1 MIKSFYSLLLAL
13 VSASAFSQAF
23 ITTWNTANPGTSA
36 NNVITIPTN
45 PAYTNYNYTVDWG
58 DGTTTSNATGN
69 RAHTYAAPGVYTVS
83 ITGTFPAIFFNN
95 MGDRRKITS
104 ILSWGA
110 IQWQSM
116 EDAFYG
122 CENLNFDAIDSP
134 NLAQVTSLKNMFRDC
149 TSFNGILNNWNVSTI
164 TNISGIFAKAEIFN
178 RPLNTWNTIAITD
191 MSETFSGAN
200 NFNEPLDNWNTASVT
215 NMKDMF
221 YACVIFN
228 QNINNWDVSQVTD
241 MSGMFVACRRFNQ
254 PLNTWNVS
262 QVTDMNLMFFRTND
276 FNQNLNNWQVG
287 NVTNMFRMFHESAIS
302 HPMNNWD
309 VSKVTNMSQ
318 MFADTPNFNQPINSW
333 DVSKVTNMSQ
343 MFEGTRVFNQPLADW
358 DVSSVTNMS
367 GMFKG
372 DYLGMIYNQPLDTW
386 NVSNVTNMSEMF
398 EKCNAFNQPLSSWN
412 VSNVLNM
419 SRMFFETAVFN
430 QSLDNWNVGKVTNL
444 SGMFQ
449 SAVQFNQPLTGWNTT
464 LVTNMNGIFQNA
476 TSFNQNLASW
486 NVTGATNM
494 ANMLSNS
501 GLSQA
506 NYDNALISWAS
517 QNVKNNV
524 SLGALNLNYCDGL
537 TARQAL
543 ITSKN
548 WNITGDII
556 NCPFVLCTTII
567 SPFNGDQN
575 VPANSSIRWN
585 ATPNATGYR
594 VSIRREDDAGNLLQV
609 IANNQ
614 DFGNVVLL
622 NFTNEFLVG
631 DNVFVTVVPYNDDGP
646 AVGCQEISFKTVA
659 SWVNSPDAFK
669 ITIDTRNLN
678 TSSSASNQ
686 FRLNLNKGF
695 PDNLI
700 YDFSVDWGDNQYNN
714 NVTNDITHTYLI
726 PGIYTISIIGN
737 YPAHYNADTYRDNF
751 KLLSIDQWGTQQW
764 RSMKNAFYYC
774 ENMVY
779 NATDIPNLSQ
789 VTSMQNTFHRAF
801 KFNGNIN
808 NWDVSNVTDMT
819 GVFFQASLFNQPL
832 DNWNVSK
839 VTEMNGMFYATPFNQ
854 PLTSWD
860 VSNVNKMQ
868 DLFNNARVFNQPLN
882 NWNVSKV
889 TNMNRLFNDAT
900 VFNQALNNWNVS
912 EVTDM
917 SEMFKATVAFNQ
929 TLNEW
934 DVRKVKT
941 MESMFAGAAAF
952 NQPLNNWDVSY
963 VLNMQSMFQNANLF
977 NQPLNDWDVSKVT
990 NMSSMFSS
998 TASFNQPIN
1007 QWNVSAVTTM
1017 ANMFA
1022 SSLAFNQNV
1031 NTWNVTKVITM
1042 QSMFSNAKMFNQ
1054 PLNEWDV
1061 NSVVNMSSMF
1071 QSASAFNQPLNA
1083 WDVSAVA
1090 NTTSMF
1096 ENAIL
1101 FNQPLSNWNVSS
1113 VTLMKSMFEGA
1124 TIFNQNLNTWN
1135 VGVVTTMEE
1144 MFKNAPAFN
1153 EPLSNWNTGKV
1164 LNMKEMFS
1172 GASVFNQN
1180 INSWN
1185 TSFVRTME
1193 EMFKD
1198 ARAYNQTM
1206 NSWNVASVTTMKG
1219 TFQGATA
1226 FNGTMDNWN
1235 VRRVSTMEN
1244 MFSGATS
1251 FNQTINSWRVN
1262 GVTTMN
1268 YMFRNATA
1276 FNQSLNRWDLGTV
1289 TMRSFLD
1296 QATSYNHYLGEWNV
1310 SRVTDMRDMLD
1321 RTALTRTNY
1330 DNTLIAW
1337 SEQTLTSG
1345 VTLGAQGLPYCDAVE
1360 ERQSMITNFG
1370 WTISDDVLDCPIPLC
1385 TTLISP
1391 LNGAT
1396 NVPVNTN
1403 LNWQPVLYA
1412 RGYRLTVISN
1422 PGNVTVVNNVTVNNA
1437 TSFQFP
1443 TNFAAGATVLV
1454 TITPF
1459 NDTGNAVGPCIQE
1472 SFIIS
1477 NNPATVP
1484 ACTNL
1489 AIPLNAAANVAI
1501 NSNLSWLP
1509 VANADGYQLTV
1520 GITSGGNTILNN
1532 FNVGNVTT
1540 YNLPANL
1547 PENTDIF
1554 VRIIPYND
1562 LGAATTCTEERFKTE
1577 LIPIAPEC
1585 TTLTS
1590 PLNGATNVAP
1600 DTNVSWNAVLNATGY
1615 LISVGTT
1622 SGGIEI
1628 VNNINVLSATTFNIP
1643 NDLLP
1648 NRTYYVKIIP
1658 YNEVGDALSCS
1669 EQSFRTGSGVG
1680 AALPICS
1687 TITAPLN
1694 NAVNVPVN
1702 TSISW
1707 TAVTNATGYNLSIGT
1722 SAGASNLLAST
1733 NVGNLT
1739 NYNLPT
1745 AFPESTSIFV
1755 RVVPLNATGTAV
1767 GCAEQSF
1774 TTQALLPVCTT
1785 ITAPLDN
1792 AINVPVNSSISW
1804 TAVTNATGYNLS
1816 IGTSAG
1822 ASNLLASTNVGNLT
1836 TYSLLAGF
1844 PESTTIFVRVVP
1856 VNATGTAVG
1865 CTEQSFT
1872 TQASLPVCTTITAP
1886 LNNAVNVPVN
1896 TSISWTA
1903 ITNATGYKLTLGTT
1917 PNGNDILNNESV
1929 GNIVSYN
1936 LNNNL
1941 PFDVVI
1947 YVSVIA
1953 TNSQGHAAN
1962 CTQQSFTTETRPLA
1976 ESEYGF
1982 SPNGDGINDFW
1993 EINGIENSPQNVVNI
2008 YNRWGDLVFTISN
2021 YNNQSN
2027 VFRGEANKLTKI
2039 GAGTLPSGTYF
2050 FDIQITGTHNLKK
2063 LKGFLVL
2070 KR

>member
-36 NNVITIPTN
+36 NNVLTIPTN

-95 MGDRRKITS
+95 TGDRRKITS

-178 RPLNTWNTIAITD
+178 RPLDNWNTINVTN
-191 MSETFSGAN
+191 MSETFKN
-200 NFNEPLDNWNTASVT
+200 CLTYNEPLDNWNTASVT
-215 NMKDMF
+215 NMKGMF
-221 YACVIFN
+221 SACLNFN
-228 QNINNWDVSQVTD
+228 QNINSWDVSQVTN
-241 MSGMFVACRRFNQ
+241 MSEMFSACRSFNQ
-254 PLNTWNVS
+254 PLNIWNVS
-262 QVTDMNLMFFRTND
+262 EVTDMNFMFFRASN

-287 NVTNMFRMFHESAIS
+287 KVTSMRSMFHESAIS
-302 HPMNNWD
+302 YPMNDWD
-309 VSKVTNMSQ
+309 VSKVTNMRQ
-318 MFADTPNFNQPINSW
+318 MFADTRNFNQPINSW
-333 DVSKVTNMSQ
+333 DVSNVTNMSQ
-343 MFEGTRVFNQPLADW
+343 MFERTRVFNQLLADW
-358 DVSSVTNMS
+358 DVSGVEDMS

-372 DYLGMIYNQPLDTW
+372 EDLDMIYNQPLGAWD
-386 NVSNVTNMSEMF
+386 VSKVTNMSEMF
-398 EKCNAFNQPLSSWN
+398 QRCIAFNQPLNSWN
-412 VSNVLNM
+412 VSKVLNM
-419 SRMFFETAVFN
+419 SKMFAETTVFN
-430 QSLDNWNVGKVTNL
+430 QPLDSWNVAKVTNL

-449 SAVQFNQPLTGWNTT
+449 KAEQFNQPINSWNTT
-464 LVTNMNGIFQNA
+464 LVTNMSGLFQNA

-486 NVTGATNM
+486 SVIGATNM
-494 ANMLSNS
+494 SNMLSNS

-506 NYDNALISWAS
+506 NYDNTLIGWAS
-517 QNVKNNV
+517 QNVKSNV

-556 NCPFVLCTTII
+556 NCPFVLCTSII
-567 SPFNGDQN
+567 SPFNGDQK

-585 ATPNATGYR
+585 PAPNATGYR
-594 VSIRREDDAGNLLQV
+594 VSIRRVNSGV
-609 IANNQ
+609 TYTIANNQ
-614 DFGNVVLL
+614 DIGNVLFL
-622 NFTNEFLVG
+622 NFTTEFIAG

-678 TSSSASNQ
+678 RSSSASNQ

-714 NVTNDITHTYLI
+714 NVTNDITHTYLNA
-726 PGIYTISIIGN
+726 GIYTIAIIGN
-737 YPAHYNADTYRDNF
+737 YPAHYYADANRDNF
-751 KLLSIDQWGTQQW
+751 KLLSIDQWGTQEW
-764 RSMKNAFYYC
+764 KSMRNAFYYC
-774 ENMVY
+774 QNMVY

-1739 NYNLPT
+1739 TYNLPT
-1745 AFPESTSIFV
+1745 
-1755 RVVPLNATGTAV
+1755 
-1767 GCAEQSF
+1767 
-1774 TTQALLPVCTT
+1774 
-1785 ITAPLDN
+1785 
-1792 AINVPVNSSISW
+1792 
-1804 TAVTNATGYNLS
+1804 
-1816 IGTSAG
+1816 
-1822 ASNLLASTNVGNLT
+1822 
-1836 TYSLLAGF
+1836 GF

-1903 ITNATGYKLTLGTT
+1903 VTNATGYKLTLGTT

-1953 TNSQGHAAN
+1953 TNSQGDAAN

>member
-36 NNVITIPTN
+36 NNVLTIPTN

-95 MGDRRKITS
+95 TGDRRKITS

-178 RPLNTWNTIAITD
+178 RPLDNWNTINVTN
-191 MSETFSGAN
+191 MSETFKN
-200 NFNEPLDNWNTASVT
+200 CLTYNEPLDNWNTASVT
-215 NMKDMF
+215 NMKGMF
-221 YACVIFN
+221 SACLNFN
-228 QNINNWDVSQVTD
+228 QNINSWDVSQVTN
-241 MSGMFVACRRFNQ
+241 MSEMFSACRSFNQ
-254 PLNTWNVS
+254 PLNIWNVS
-262 QVTDMNLMFFRTND
+262 EVTDMNFMFFRASN

-287 NVTNMFRMFHESAIS
+287 KVTSMRSMFHESAIS
-302 HPMNNWD
+302 YPMNDWD
-309 VSKVTNMSQ
+309 VSKVTNMRQ
-318 MFADTPNFNQPINSW
+318 MFADTRNFNQPINSW
-333 DVSKVTNMSQ
+333 DVSNVTNMSQ
-343 MFEGTRVFNQPLADW
+343 MFERTRVFNQLLADW
-358 DVSSVTNMS
+358 DVSGVEDMS

-372 DYLGMIYNQPLDTW
+372 EDLDMIYNQPLGAWD
-386 NVSNVTNMSEMF
+386 VSKVTNMSEMF
-398 EKCNAFNQPLSSWN
+398 QRCIAFNQPLNSWN
-412 VSNVLNM
+412 VSKVLNM
-419 SRMFFETAVFN
+419 SKMFAETTVFN
-430 QSLDNWNVGKVTNL
+430 QPLDSWNVAKVTNL

-449 SAVQFNQPLTGWNTT
+449 KAEQFNQPINSWNTT
-464 LVTNMNGIFQNA
+464 LVTNMSGLFQNA

-486 NVTGATNM
+486 SVIGATNM
-494 ANMLSNS
+494 SNMLSNS

-506 NYDNALISWAS
+506 NYDNTLIGWAS
-517 QNVKNNV
+517 QNVKSNV

-556 NCPFVLCTTII
+556 NCPFVLCTSII
-567 SPFNGDQN
+567 SPFNGDQK

-585 ATPNATGYR
+585 PAPNATGYR
-594 VSIRREDDAGNLLQV
+594 VSIRRVNSGV
-609 IANNQ
+609 TYTIANNQ
-614 DFGNVVLL
+614 DIGNVLFL
-622 NFTNEFLVG
+622 NFTTEFIAG

-678 TSSSASNQ
+678 RSSSASNQ

-714 NVTNDITHTYLI
+714 NVTNDITHTYLNA
-726 PGIYTISIIGN
+726 GIYTIAIIGN
-737 YPAHYNADTYRDNF
+737 YPAHYYADANRDNF
-751 KLLSIDQWGTQQW
+751 KLLSIDQWGTQEW
-764 RSMKNAFYYC
+764 KSMRNAFYYC
-774 ENMVY
+774 QNMVY

-952 NQPLNNWDVSY
+952 NQPLNNWDVSN
-963 VLNMQSMFQNANLF
+963 VTNMESMFQSTRLF

-1739 NYNLPT
+1739 TYNLPT
-1745 AFPESTSIFV
+1745 GFPESTTIFV
-1755 RVVPLNATGTAV
+1755 RVVPVNATGTAV
-1767 GCAEQSF
+1767 GCTEQSF

>member
-36 NNVITIPTN
+36 NNVLTIPTN

-95 MGDRRKITS
+95 TGDRRKITS

-178 RPLNTWNTIAITD
+178 RPLDNWNTINVTN
-191 MSETFSGAN
+191 MSETFKN
-200 NFNEPLDNWNTASVT
+200 CLTYNEPLDNWNTASVT
-215 NMKDMF
+215 NMKGMF
-221 YACVIFN
+221 SACLNFN
-228 QNINNWDVSQVTD
+228 QNINSWDVSQVTN
-241 MSGMFVACRRFNQ
+241 MSEMFSACRSFNQ
-254 PLNTWNVS
+254 PLNIWNVS
-262 QVTDMNLMFFRTND
+262 EVTDMNFMFFRASN

-287 NVTNMFRMFHESAIS
+287 KVTSMRSMFHESAIS
-302 HPMNNWD
+302 YPMNDWD
-309 VSKVTNMSQ
+309 VSKVTNMRQ
-318 MFADTPNFNQPINSW
+318 MFADTRNFNQPINSW
-333 DVSKVTNMSQ
+333 DVSNVTNMSQ
-343 MFEGTRVFNQPLADW
+343 MFERTRVFNQLLADW
-358 DVSSVTNMS
+358 DVSGVEDMS

-372 DYLGMIYNQPLDTW
+372 EDLDMIYNQPLGAWD
-386 NVSNVTNMSEMF
+386 VSKVTNMSEMF
-398 EKCNAFNQPLSSWN
+398 QRCIAFNQPLNSWN
-412 VSNVLNM
+412 VSKVLNM
-419 SRMFFETAVFN
+419 SKMFAETTVFN
-430 QSLDNWNVGKVTNL
+430 QPLDSWNVAKVTNL

-449 SAVQFNQPLTGWNTT
+449 KAEQFNQPINSWNTT
-464 LVTNMNGIFQNA
+464 LVTNMSGLFQNA

-486 NVTGATNM
+486 SVIGATNM
-494 ANMLSNS
+494 SNMLSNS

-506 NYDNALISWAS
+506 NYDNTLIGWAS
-517 QNVKNNV
+517 QNVKSNV

-556 NCPFVLCTTII
+556 NCPFVLCTSII
-567 SPFNGDQN
+567 SPFNGDQK

-585 ATPNATGYR
+585 PAPNATGYR
-594 VSIRREDDAGNLLQV
+594 VSIRRVNSGV
-609 IANNQ
+609 TYTIANNQ
-614 DFGNVVLL
+614 DIGNVLFL
-622 NFTNEFLVG
+622 NFTTEFIAG

-678 TSSSASNQ
+678 RSSSASNQ

-714 NVTNDITHTYLI
+714 NVTNDITHTYLNA
-726 PGIYTISIIGN
+726 GIYTIAIIGN
-737 YPAHYNADTYRDNF
+737 YPAHYYADANRDNF
-751 KLLSIDQWGTQQW
+751 KLLSIDQWGTQEW
-764 RSMKNAFYYC
+764 KSMRNAFYYC
-774 ENMVY
+774 QNMVY

-1739 NYNLPT
+1739 TYNLPT
-1745 AFPESTSIFV
+1745 GFPESTTIFV
-1755 RVVPLNATGTAV
+1755 RVVPVNATGTAV
-1767 GCAEQSF
+1767 GCTEQSF

>member
-36 NNVITIPTN
+36 NNVLTIPTN

-95 MGDRRKITS
+95 TGDRRKITS

-178 RPLNTWNTIAITD
+178 RPLDNWNTINVTN
-191 MSETFSGAN
+191 MSETFKN
-200 NFNEPLDNWNTASVT
+200 CLTYNEPLDNWNTASVT
-215 NMKDMF
+215 NMKGMF
-221 YACVIFN
+221 SACLNFN
-228 QNINNWDVSQVTD
+228 QNINSWDVSQVTN
-241 MSGMFVACRRFNQ
+241 MSEMFSACRSFNQ
-254 PLNTWNVS
+254 PLNIWNVS
-262 QVTDMNLMFFRTND
+262 EVTDMNFMFFRASN

-287 NVTNMFRMFHESAIS
+287 KVTSMRSMFHESAIS
-302 HPMNNWD
+302 YPMNDWD
-309 VSKVTNMSQ
+309 VSKVTNMRQ
-318 MFADTPNFNQPINSW
+318 MFADTRNFNQPINSW
-333 DVSKVTNMSQ
+333 DVSNVTNMSQ
-343 MFEGTRVFNQPLADW
+343 MFERTRVFNQLLADW
-358 DVSSVTNMS
+358 DVSGVEDMS

-372 DYLGMIYNQPLDTW
+372 EDLDMIYNQPLGAWD
-386 NVSNVTNMSEMF
+386 VSKVTNMSEMF
-398 EKCNAFNQPLSSWN
+398 QRCIAFNQPLNSWN
-412 VSNVLNM
+412 VSKVLNM
-419 SRMFFETAVFN
+419 SKMFAETTVFN
-430 QSLDNWNVGKVTNL
+430 QPLDSWNVAKVTNL

-449 SAVQFNQPLTGWNTT
+449 KAEQFNQPINSWNTT
-464 LVTNMNGIFQNA
+464 LVTNMSGLFQNA

-486 NVTGATNM
+486 SVIGATNM
-494 ANMLSNS
+494 SNMLSNS

-506 NYDNALISWAS
+506 NYDNTLIGWAS
-517 QNVKNNV
+517 QNVKSNV

-556 NCPFVLCTTII
+556 NCPFVLCTSII
-567 SPFNGDQN
+567 SPFNGDQK

-585 ATPNATGYR
+585 PAPNATGYR
-594 VSIRREDDAGNLLQV
+594 VSIRRVNSGV
-609 IANNQ
+609 TYTIANNQ
-614 DFGNVVLL
+614 DIGNVLFL
-622 NFTNEFLVG
+622 NFTTEFIAG

-678 TSSSASNQ
+678 RSSSASNQ

-714 NVTNDITHTYLI
+714 NVTNDITHTYLNA
-726 PGIYTISIIGN
+726 GIYTIAIIGN
-737 YPAHYNADTYRDNF
+737 YPAHYYADANRDNF
-751 KLLSIDQWGTQQW
+751 KLLSIDQWGTQEW
-764 RSMKNAFYYC
+764 KSMRNAFYYC
-774 ENMVY
+774 QNMVY

-1903 ITNATGYKLTLGTT
+1903 VTNATGYKLTLGTT

>member
-1 MIKSFYSLLLAL
+1 
-13 VSASAFSQAF
+13 
-23 ITTWNTANPGTSA
+23 
-36 NNVITIPTN
+36 
-45 PAYTNYNYTVDWG
+45 
-58 DGTTTSNATGN
+58 
-69 RAHTYAAPGVYTVS
+69 
-83 ITGTFPAIFFNN
+83 
-95 MGDRRKITS
+95 
-104 ILSWGA
+104 
-110 IQWQSM
+110 
-116 EDAFYG
+116 
-122 CENLNFDAIDSP
+122 
-134 NLAQVTSLKNMFRDC
+134 
-149 TSFNGILNNWNVSTI
+149 
-164 TNISGIFAKAEIFN
+164 
-178 RPLNTWNTIAITD
+178 
-191 MSETFSGAN
+191 
-200 NFNEPLDNWNTASVT
+200 
-215 NMKDMF
+215 
-221 YACVIFN
+221 
-228 QNINNWDVSQVTD
+228 
-241 MSGMFVACRRFNQ
+241 
-254 PLNTWNVS
+254 
-262 QVTDMNLMFFRTND
+262 
-276 FNQNLNNWQVG
+276 
-287 NVTNMFRMFHESAIS
+287 
-302 HPMNNWD
+302 
-309 VSKVTNMSQ
+309 
-318 MFADTPNFNQPINSW
+318 
-333 DVSKVTNMSQ
+333 
-343 MFEGTRVFNQPLADW
+343 
-358 DVSSVTNMS
+358 
-367 GMFKG
+367 
-372 DYLGMIYNQPLDTW
+372 
-386 NVSNVTNMSEMF
+386 
-398 EKCNAFNQPLSSWN
+398 
-412 VSNVLNM
+412 
-419 SRMFFETAVFN
+419 
-430 QSLDNWNVGKVTNL
+430 
-444 SGMFQ
+444 
-449 SAVQFNQPLTGWNTT
+449 
-464 LVTNMNGIFQNA
+464 
-476 TSFNQNLASW
+476 
-486 NVTGATNM
+486 
-494 ANMLSNS
+494 
-501 GLSQA
+501 
-506 NYDNALISWAS
+506 
-517 QNVKNNV
+517 
-524 SLGALNLNYCDGL
+524 
-537 TARQAL
+537 
-543 ITSKN
+543 
-548 WNITGDII
+548 
-556 NCPFVLCTTII
+556 
-567 SPFNGDQN
+567 
-575 VPANSSIRWN
+575 
-585 ATPNATGYR
+585 
-594 VSIRREDDAGNLLQV
+594 
-609 IANNQ
+609 
-614 DFGNVVLL
+614 
-622 NFTNEFLVG
+622 
-631 DNVFVTVVPYNDDGP
+631 
-646 AVGCQEISFKTVA
+646 
-659 SWVNSPDAFK
+659 
-669 ITIDTRNLN
+669 
-678 TSSSASNQ
+678 
-686 FRLNLNKGF
+686 
-695 PDNLI
+695 
-700 YDFSVDWGDNQYNN
+700 
-714 NVTNDITHTYLI
+714 
-726 PGIYTISIIGN
+726 
-737 YPAHYNADTYRDNF
+737 
-751 KLLSIDQWGTQQW
+751 
-764 RSMKNAFYYC
+764 
-774 ENMVY
+774 
-779 NATDIPNLSQ
+779 
-789 VTSMQNTFHRAF
+789 
-801 KFNGNIN
+801 
-808 NWDVSNVTDMT
+808 
-819 GVFFQASLFNQPL
+819 
-832 DNWNVSK
+832 
-839 VTEMNGMFYATPFNQ
+839 MNGMFYATPFNQ

-1739 NYNLPT
+1739 TYNLPT
-1745 AFPESTSIFV
+1745 GFPESTTIFV
-1755 RVVPLNATGTAV
+1755 RVVPVNATGTAV
-1767 GCAEQSF
+1767 GCTEQSF